1 MLGGGLPGDVFIFV
15 GTPAGDGRGNGFAA
29 ATSSQGQTAIFCFN
43 SGATISADLPVG
55 SNAINPSVQIIQQS
69 VDANHDEFNQTP
81 TLLIGGTN
89 FNAGTTGHITFNN
102 FGQPSG
108 VYLYPFFSEGEPI
121 QVQYPPAPGPGPGRA
136 PPPAPPPPPAPRAA
150 ALGGTMSTMPTNI
163 PTVGS
168 IGGLVAVGDYL
179 YFTYGA
185 VGSGSMSDAHLYRLY
200 TQVGANKN
208 GYLDMN
214 AFNSAKKPILQ
225 DLGAVDIGGVAPLQ
239 ENIAS
244 TGDITSSN
252 GSLIVS
258 GVGGVVNY
266 QPEMTLVTDKTR
278 LMGLDA
284 DGDAMFAVDSTD
296 EQQTMSTIVNDK
308 DVSTGTHIPLDN
320 PTDITQLS
328 TDRYLLAD
336 EGNNRCVEI
345 DRKGNVLWE
354 VSSFTAPFMVL
365 NPNDPSTLS
374 DPTSVQV
381 WRDDKNNVHYLI
393 ADSGNYRIVDIVD
406 LYDATTGS
414 TQPTHYI
421 DWVSRTG
428 SRKYRY
434 ERAFR
439 YVKSVTTSGST
450 TTTTYGIA
458 AVVTNKT
465 IAPMNGTNLSPTRAD
480 TTGGTNDHLNPQ
492 FSKYVIHGYGPGVN
506 PQWPNGPQ
514 RPSGARF
521 ALGSSAL
528 FVVVVPLFGF

>member
-15 GTPAGDGRGNGFAA
+15 GTPAVDGRGNVYAA
-29 ATSSQGQTAIFCFN
+29 ATSTQGHTAIFCFN

-89 FNAGTTGHITFNN
+89 FIAGTTVHITFII
-102 FGQPSG
+102 FGQPSC
-108 VYLYPFFSEGEPI
+108 VYLFPFFSVGEPI
-121 QVQYPPAPGPGPGRA
+121 QVQYTFANGQGAGSA
-136 PPPAPPPPPAPRAA
+136 PPNVPFHTNVSWVAD
-150 ALGGTMSTMPTNI
+150 LGGTMSTMPTNI

-252 GSLIVS
+252 GSLLVS

-278 LMGLDA
+278 QKSLDA

-296 EQQTMSTIVNDK
+296 EQQTMST
-308 DVSTGTHIPLDN
+308 
-320 PTDITQLS
+320 
-328 TDRYLLAD
+328 
-336 EGNNRCVEI
+336 
-345 DRKGNVLWE
+345 
-354 VSSFTAPFMVL
+354 
-365 NPNDPSTLS
+365 
-374 DPTSVQV
+374 
-381 WRDDKNNVHYLI
+381 
-393 ADSGNYRIVDIVD
+393 
-406 LYDATTGS
+406 
-414 TQPTHYI
+414 
-421 DWVSRTG
+421 
-428 SRKYRY
+428 
-434 ERAFR
+434 
-439 YVKSVTTSGST
+439 
-450 TTTTYGIA
+450 
-458 AVVTNKT
+458 
-465 IAPMNGTNLSPTRAD
+465 
-480 TTGGTNDHLNPQ
+480 
-492 FSKYVIHGYGPGVN
+492 
-506 PQWPNGPQ
+506 
-514 RPSGARF
+514 
-521 ALGSSAL
+521 
-528 FVVVVPLFGF
+528 